1 MRAFEVMVEVVCLAA
16 WAASSIMELFL
27 FCISLPVV
35 EVVVGVC
42 VKLVMTIQTSP
53 GVVANN
59 KL

>member
-1 MRAFEVMVEVVCLAA
+1 MRAFEVMVKVVCLAA
-16 WAASSIMELFL
+16 WAASSKMQLFL

-35 EVVVGVC
+35 EVVGVC